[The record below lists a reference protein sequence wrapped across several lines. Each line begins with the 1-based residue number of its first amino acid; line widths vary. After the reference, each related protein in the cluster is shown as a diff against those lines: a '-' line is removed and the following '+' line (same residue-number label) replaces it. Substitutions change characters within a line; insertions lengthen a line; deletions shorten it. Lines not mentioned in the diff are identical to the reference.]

1 MTYKSRPIAKHSGPP
16 LRRQSTRR
24 LAERRPTCAAAS
36 PEPAKIDKTKVSVI
50 LVEGER
56 VHRRAW
62 IGPKRIFPE
71 ARRITIR
78 WKLDLI
84 LLNPPKSHFFDT
96 SSWGEFCDVT
106 LSLKQ
111 AWQPDCAGWVKID
124 DYRCRQAFRHFVNLL
139 NRAVY
144 GSAFRRHGKRLRV
157 LPVLEKGEIR
167 ARALRPWECGAS
179 GRWHVHCA
187 IELPSHLDAIALEN
201 IIRECWA
208 KVEWGYGRI
217 LVRDGANAGWID
229 YMLKD
234 RQKSEFDGFLDC
246 IIIESLHNPIADA

>member
-1 MTYKSRPIAKHSGPP
+1 MCR
-16 LRRQSTRR
+16 
-24 LAERRPTCAAAS
+24 AS
-36 PEPAKIDKTKVSVI
+36 PERRKFDKTKVSVI
-50 LVEGER
+50 LVEGVR

-62 IGPKRIFPE
+62 IGRKRIFPE
-71 ARRITIR
+71 ARRLTIR

-84 LLNPPKSHFFDT
+84 LLIPAKSHFFDT
-96 SSWGEFCDVT
+96 SRWGEFCDVT
-106 LSLKQ
+106 LSLKK

-139 NRAVY
+139 NRAAY

-157 LPVLEKGEIR
+157 LPVLERGEIR

-187 IELPSHLDAIALEN
+187 IEMPSHLDAIALEN

-217 LVRDGANAGWID
+217 LVRDRANAGWID

-246 IIIESLHNPIADA
+246 IIIESPHNPIADA